1 MNNFEKIQAVV
12 LANHDRKIT
21 ISEISKITSID
32 RSQVRRLLQKFD
44 TERRLSE
51 FIVDGRKCNLKD
63 KPKNPI
69 DLSDEV
75 DSEKS
80 EEESTKI
87 SGQMSYFDLIRQSDS
102 EEDHKQVVERVV
114 DSSEEP
120 GLSSSEESVG
130 SNINQPNTESN
141 EGAVCEFKDKQ
152 NNTILYSDLFCE
164 KIVKVLFDSSILDL
178 TINQFNSILKKM
190 EKKRIRPKFMVFAE
204 DVYQLDMKKNE
215 NFLAKE
221 LLKFF
226 AQDSENN
233 FHELFDGEKPTQNL
247 LGKFCAEYQFTLVSG
262 NAKNILWA
270 KLYNV
275 EVIIPEPFLKRTPN
289 PCHGNGIVGLDSCM
303 MSIHQDELDKL
314 LKNYEKIL
322 ISDIQL
328 EEIPGGYL
336 LDLVAFYGEV
346 EFASR
351 SSRDKDQNICKF
363 YGENEV
369 TAMYTIDY
377 GCFLFGKLSHI
388 NCILYDYSKASM
400 SNLLKLAN
408 NLFMQFNVIQTGDE
422 IILDEMTDI
431 LDNAV
436 MILNDFPNVSIF
448 SPIGQKRDSEV
459 RKAYSQDFLTIHIFN
474 TVIIAQIKKRQRA
487 LVHYAGQAT
496 ETPREYKKFL
506 L

>member
-152 NNTILYSDLFCE
+152 NKTILYSDLFCE

-190 EKKRIRPKFMVFAE
+190 EKKRIRPKFIVFAE

-247 LGKFCAEYQFTLVSG
+247 LGKFCAEYKFTLVSG

-275 EVIIPEPFLKRTPN
+275 KVIIPEPFLKRTPN

-303 MSIHQDELDKL
+303 MSIHQDE
-314 LKNYEKIL
+314 
-322 ISDIQL
+322 
-328 EEIPGGYL
+328 
-336 LDLVAFYGEV
+336 
-346 EFASR
+346 
-351 SSRDKDQNICKF
+351 
-363 YGENEV
+363 
-369 TAMYTIDY
+369 
-377 GCFLFGKLSHI
+377 
-388 NCILYDYSKASM
+388 
-400 SNLLKLAN
+400 
-408 NLFMQFNVIQTGDE
+408 
-422 IILDEMTDI
+422 
-431 LDNAV
+431 
-436 MILNDFPNVSIF
+436 
-448 SPIGQKRDSEV
+448 
-459 RKAYSQDFLTIHIFN
+459 
-474 TVIIAQIKKRQRA
+474 
-487 LVHYAGQAT
+487 
-496 ETPREYKKFL
+496 
-506 L
+506 